1 MPKVS
6 DEYRESQRARI
17 ADSALRVFARKG
29 FQKTSM
35 ADIIADSGMSAGAI
49 YAYFPGKADI
59 IAEVAGRVLGT
70 RIASIERLAVRET
83 LPAPSDLIR
92 TILSGLRD
100 ELGNPSIVLQVW
112 GEAVNDRQLRPLANE
127 AFGRLLNA
135 FRLYLAA
142 WQQTAHNLQPAAA
155 DALAREQA
163 PLLLSACQG
172 YLVQLALL
180 DDFDSDFYLDRVV
193 ANLPH

>member
-17 ADSALRVFARKG
+17 ADSALRVFALKG

-142 WQQTAHNLQPAAA
+142 
-155 DALAREQA
+155 
-163 PLLLSACQG
+163 
-172 YLVQLALL
+172 
-180 DDFDSDFYLDRVV
+180 
-193 ANLPH
+193 